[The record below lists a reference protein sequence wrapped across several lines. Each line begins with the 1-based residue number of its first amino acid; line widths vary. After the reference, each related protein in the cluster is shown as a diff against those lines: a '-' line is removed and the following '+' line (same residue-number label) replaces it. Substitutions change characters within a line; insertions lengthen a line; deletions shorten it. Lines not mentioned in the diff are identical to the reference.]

1 MKNLDI
7 IKKAENILPDSFK
20 SATIISNGK
29 PILLFDYLENGFINY
44 LKPGAEPEIVV
55 QCIKTKLLPVIT
67 LEDFRVKAVDEFIK
81 NSPLFKDVIQI
92 GPKSFISAR
101 KYLVDY
107 CLENMQEDGTIEYIN
122 SSISLSELYIKLLH
136 QEYQDSFAKTVENT

>member
-55 QCIKTKLLPVIT
+55 QCIYKKL
-67 LEDFRVKAVDEFIK
+67 
-81 NSPLFKDVIQI
+81 
-92 GPKSFISAR
+92 SFIQRCYSNR
-101 KYLVDY
+101 P
-107 CLENMQEDGTIEYIN
+107 QIIYI
-122 SSISLSELYIKLLH
+122 SS
-136 QEYQDSFAKTVENT
+136 